1 MKQRDKGSTSFRFSA
16 RSLHLNTGAA
26 TAAGL
31 DLAGRAD
38 AVVLCRVKVWNI
50 KKKSS
55 YRGDR
60 SLRNAQK
67 KTGSNLIC

>member
-38 AVVLCRVKVWNI
+38 AVVLCRVKV
-50 KKKSS
+50 
-55 YRGDR
+55 
-60 SLRNAQK
+60 
-67 KTGSNLIC
+67 